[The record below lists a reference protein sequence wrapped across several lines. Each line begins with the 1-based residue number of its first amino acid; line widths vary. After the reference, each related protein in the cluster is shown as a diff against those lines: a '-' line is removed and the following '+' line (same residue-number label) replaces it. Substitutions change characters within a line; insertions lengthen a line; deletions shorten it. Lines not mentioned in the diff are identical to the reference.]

1 MPRNQFDININL
13 KGFPEAQAN
22 LDKTKQ
28 GMDRMRIST
37 SGLKRQIGALR
48 NNMLLYAFTIGA
60 IQRVT
65 NNLITTYRKQI
76 EAERLLENNL
86 RNIAGVSSEA
96 SANLKAL
103 ASGLQQVTTFGD
115 EAIISAQSLLAT
127 FQLSEATIAQ
137 LTPRILDMSAA
148 MGTDLRSSA
157 LLLGKA
163 FIGETSRLKQIGLV
177 IDDTGLAMA
186 RAKGPFKE
194 AAFLLKTFDN
204 NFRGAAE
211 ALRKTP
217 LGELDGL
224 NMALGDLTEQLGRTS
239 VPLETFLNQLKLAA
253 VQGIT
258 TWAFFFTEWSKLS
271 KGGLGDVLVISEAY
285 ENAAKRVRDI
295 MHGTTK
301 SVKDFGKASVNA
313 SSQASL
319 AEAERQ
325 EVIDK
330 SIEQLDKQI
339 SKTRSMIFATYGAT
353 ESTIAQVA
361 AQRLLSKKEAERV
374 ELLGKLKTQLE
385 ARKELEDIFTK
396 TLEGTAQAQRD
407 KIRLTMAEIQR
418 DGEMFGTKE
427 QVKIVLEQLK
437 KAYDDLDPSIQARI
451 DKDNEYKE
459 SIESSEEALR
469 EELRSLQA
477 KADGLYGADLAT
489 VRSIELGRALTDTEK
504 QLIETIETY
513 NGIVD
518 EKIAKDESQNTLQNT
533 FNNIL
538 KSTTEGEIAHLKA
551 LIAKIEAN
559 AVLIASDQERAIVL
573 EDLKNKIKELEEE
586 GSTKN
591 LAKDANEM
599 ANGFLAASRAM
610 STLKDSAEITH
621 GQLLQVIG
629 SLMML
634 APGGQVP
641 GAVVQSLGM
650 FVGHTGGLIKNNG
663 IQRFAKGGMVQ
674 GQDNVP
680 ILAQAGEFIMRREA
694 VQNIGV
700 ENLAEMNRGQGTSN
714 VTVNIQGNMIGND
727 EFVRDNLIPQIQKV
741 SRQGLA

>member
-157 LLLGKA
+157 ILLGKA

-271 KGGLGDVLVISEAY
+271 KGGLGDVLVIGEAY

-396 TLEGTAQAQRD
+396 TLEGTVQAQRD
-407 KIRLTMAEIQR
+407 KIRLTMAEIHR

-459 SIESSEEALR
+459 SIKSNEEALR
-469 EELRSLQA
+469 EELRSLVA
-477 KADGLYGADLAT
+477 KNRALNGVDLAT
-489 VRSIELGRALTDTEK
+489 VRSIELGRDLTDLERE
-504 QLIETIETY
+504 LIEAIENY
-513 NGIVD
+513 NSVID
-518 EKIAKDESQNTLQNT
+518 RKIEKDENQNTLQNT

-559 AVLIASDQERAIVL
+559 AVLIASDKERAIVL
-573 EDLKNKIKELEEE
+573 EDLKNKIKELEED
-586 GSTKN
+586 GSTEN

-629 SLMML
+629 SLLML

>member
-1 MPRNQFDININL
+1 MSRNQFDININL
-13 KGFPEAQAN
+13 RGFPEAQAN
-22 LDKTKQ
+22 LNKTKQ

-65 NNLITTYRKQI
+65 NNLISAYRKQI

-86 RNIAGVSSEA
+86 KNIAGVSSEA

-157 LLLGKA
+157 ILLGKA

-177 IDDTGLAMA
+177 IDETGLAMA
-186 RAKGPFKE
+186 RAKGPIEE
-194 AAFLLKTFDN
+194 AAFLLKTFDD

-211 ALRKTP
+211 ALRQTP
-217 LGELDGL
+217 LGELDGF
-224 NMALGDLTEQLGRTS
+224 NMALGDMEEQLGRTAI
-239 VPLETFLNQLKLAA
+239 PLETFLTQMKLTA
-253 VQGIT
+253 VEAIT
-258 TWAFFFTEWSKLS
+258 TWAFFFTEWSRLS
-271 KGGLGDVLVISEAY
+271 KGGLGDILLMDDALVIATNRV
-285 ENAAKRVRDI
+285 NAI
-295 MHGTTK
+295 MNGTTK
-301 SVKDFGKASVNA
+301 NVKDFGKASVNA
-313 SSQASL
+313 SNQASL
-319 AEAERQ
+319 AEAKRQ
-325 EVIDK
+325 EIVDK
-330 SIEQLDKQI
+330 SIERLDKQI
-339 SKTRSMIFATYGAT
+339 SKTRSLIFATYGAT
-353 ESTIAQVA
+353 ESTVAQVE
-361 AQRLLSKKEAERV
+361 AQRLLSKEEIKRV

-385 ARKELEDIFTK
+385 ARKELEDIFAT
-396 TLEGTAQAQRD
+396 TLEGTVQAQRD
-407 KIRLTMAEIQR
+407 KIRLTMAEIER

-427 QVKIVLEQLK
+427 QVKIVLQQLK

-477 KADGLYGADLAT
+477 KADGLSGADLAT

-538 KSTTEGEIAHLKA
+538 QSTTEGEIAHLKA
-551 LIAKIEAN
+551 LMTKIETN
-559 AVLIASDQERAIVL
+559 TVLIASDQERAIVL
-573 EDLKNKIKELEEE
+573 EDLKNKNKDLKEGKPLEDM
-586 GSTKN
+586 
-591 LAKDANEM
+591 AANSGQL
-599 ANGFLAASRAM
+599 ANGILAAARAM
-610 STLKDSAEITH
+610 KTLRDDTEVTQGEI
-621 GQLLQVIG
+621 LQTIG

-634 APGGQVP
+634 FPGGQVP

-650 FVGHTGGLIKNNG
+650 FTGHTGGLIKNNG
-663 IQRFAKGGMVQ
+663 IQRFAQGGMVQ

-727 EFVRDNLIPQIQKV
+727 EFVRDILIPGITKV

>member
-157 LLLGKA
+157 ILLGKA

-396 TLEGTAQAQRD
+396 TLEGTVQAQRD

-459 SIESSEEALR
+459 SIKSNEEALR
-469 EELRSLQA
+469 EELRSLVA
-477 KADGLYGADLAT
+477 KNRALDGVDLAT
-489 VRSIELGRALTDTEK
+489 VRSIELGRDLTDLERE
-504 QLIETIETY
+504 LIEAIENY
-513 NGIVD
+513 NSVID
-518 EKIAKDESQNTLQNT
+518 RKIEKDENQNTLQNT

-551 LIAKIEAN
+551 LMTKIETN
-559 AVLIASDQERAIVL
+559 TVLIASDQERAIVL
-573 EDLKNKIKELEEE
+573 DDLKNKIKELEEGKPLE
-586 GSTKN
+586 DM
-591 LAKDANEM
+591 AANAGQL
-599 ANGFLAASRAM
+599 ANGILAAARAM
-610 STLKDSAEITH
+610 KTLRDDTEVTQGEI
-621 GQLLQVIG
+621 LQTIG

-634 APGGQVP
+634 FPGGQVP

-650 FVGHTGGLIKNNG
+650 FTGHTGGLIRNNG

>member
-157 LLLGKA
+157 ILLGKA

-177 IDDTGLAMA
+177 IDETGLAMA

-271 KGGLGDVLVISEAY
+271 KGGLGDVLLISEAY

-396 TLEGTAQAQRD
+396 TLEGTVQAQRD
-407 KIRLTMAEIQR
+407 NIRLTMAMIQR

-437 KAYDDLDPSIQARI
+437 KAYDDLDPSIQAGI

-459 SIESSEEALR
+459 SIKSSEEALR

-477 KADGLYGADLAT
+477 KADGLSGADLAT
-489 VRSIELGRALTDTEK
+489 VRSMELGRALTDTER
-504 QLIETIETY
+504 QLIETIEAY
-513 NGIVD
+513 NTIID
-518 EKIAKDESQNTLQNT
+518 EKIEKDESQNTLQNT

>member
-1 MPRNQFDININL
+1 MPRNQFDINIKL

-157 LLLGKA
+157 ILLGKA

-271 KGGLGDVLVISEAY
+271 KGGLGDVLVIGEAY

-396 TLEGTAQAQRD
+396 TLEGTVQAQRD
-407 KIRLTMAEIQR
+407 KIRLTMAEIHR

-459 SIESSEEALR
+459 SIKSNEEALR
-469 EELRSLQA
+469 EELRSLVA
-477 KADGLYGADLAT
+477 KNRALNGVDLAT
-489 VRSIELGRALTDTEK
+489 VRSIELGRDLTDLERE
-504 QLIETIETY
+504 LIEAIENY
-513 NGIVD
+513 NSVID
-518 EKIAKDESQNTLQNT
+518 RKIEKDENHNTLQNT

-559 AVLIASDQERAIVL
+559 AVLIASDKERAIVL
-573 EDLKNKIKELEEE
+573 EDLKNKIKELEED
-586 GSTKN
+586 GSTEN

-629 SLMML
+629 SLLML